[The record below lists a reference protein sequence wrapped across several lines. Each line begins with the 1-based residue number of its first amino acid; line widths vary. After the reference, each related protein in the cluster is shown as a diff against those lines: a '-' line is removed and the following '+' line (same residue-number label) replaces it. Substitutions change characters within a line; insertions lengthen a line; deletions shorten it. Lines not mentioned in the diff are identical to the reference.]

1 MCKKIKKN
9 TILLVITICTITIA
23 LIIFGCVGY
32 YLNKIKGEKL
42 NESKIS
48 ITSKQDIRENLDKKE
63 QEKMHATTN
72 ILLLGVDSD
81 EKASDAMIVLTIDQT
96 DKTIKLSSL
105 MRDSYVDFGP
115 GKITK
120 LNYAYHYGGN
130 ELVVKTINEQFKL
143 DIKDYIQVDYS
154 GLTNIIDYVGG
165 ITVDV
170 LPEEVKYINVYCKD
184 IAKVNNI
191 KYTPIH
197 RSGNQKLN
205 GEQATAYCRIR
216 YVGNNDYQRTQRQ
229 RMILTKIVNKLMNK
243 NIIEYPSIINEL
255 SPYVK
260 TSLDSIEICKLAKS
274 FASYAKKGIKQ
285 TRCPYDGLRNDAMI
299 NEIYYMKWDKEENI
313 KKLHNFIY
321 LSKQE

>member
-1 MCKKIKKN
+1 MSKKKKIL
-9 TILLVITICTITIA
+9 ISIMIGI
-23 LIIFGCVGY
+23 LIIVLTTSIYVIF

-48 ITSKQDIRENLDKKE
+48 ITSKQDIKENLDKKE
-63 QEKMHATTN
+63 QQKMHQTTN
-72 ILLLGVDSD
+72 ILLLGVDND
-81 EKASDAMIVLTIDQT
+81 ERASDTMIVLTIDQT

-143 DIKDYIQVDYS
+143 DIKDYIQVDYG
-154 GLTNIIDYVGG
+154 GLTNIINYVGG
-165 ITVDV
+165 VNVDV
-170 LPEEVKYINVYCKD
+170 LPEEVKYVNTYSKD

-191 KYTPIH
+191 KYTPIY
-197 RSGNQKLN
+197 RSGKQKLN

-229 RMILTKIVNKLMNK
+229 RMILSKIVNKLMDK
-243 NIIEYPSIINEL
+243 HVTEYPSMINEL
-255 SPYVK
+255 SPYIK
-260 TSLDSIEICKLAKS
+260 TSLDSIEICKLAKN
-274 FASYAKKGIKQ
+274 FDSYVEKGIKQ
-285 TRCPYDGLRNDAMI
+285 TRCPYDGLKTDAMI
-299 NEIYYMKWDKEENI
+299 NQIYYMKWDREENI
-313 KKLHNFIY
+313 KKLHDFIY
-321 LSKQE
+321 LSKEE